1 MSENN
6 SYLTFKVGANLFGI
20 HVEHVVEILEFVPLK
35 SKPESLPYIL
45 GLIEHRGEVI
55 PLVDTGLKF
64 GQSAIE
70 VNEQTCIVVINVF
83 NSALD
88 RTFHVAIVADL
99 VTDVIEVESSQLQVI
114 ESDYKPGYVV
124 GAMKYK
130 DALVLVMDV
139 NKVFSDTDVLS
150 IDEMMSSYIK

>member
-64 GQSAIE
+64 GQRAIE
-70 VNEQTCIVVINVF
+70 VDEQTCIVVLNVF
-83 NSALD
+83 NSATN
-88 RTFHVAIVADL
+88 RNFHVAIVADL
-99 VTDVIEVESSQLQVI
+99 VTDVIDVETSQMHVI
-114 ESDYKPGYVV
+114 ESDYKPGYVI
-124 GAMKYK
+124 GAVKHNES
-130 DALVLVMDV
+130 LVLMMNVD
-139 NKVFSDTDVLS
+139 KVFSDTDVLL
-150 IDEMMSSYIK
+150 IDGLVREFNN

>member
-45 GLIEHRGEVI
+45 GLIEHRDEVI

-64 GQSAIE
+64 GQPAIE
-70 VNEQTCIVVINVF
+70 INEQTCIVVLNIL
-83 NSALD
+83 NSTTN
-88 RTFHVAIVADL
+88 RNYHVAIVADL
-99 VTDVIEVESSQLQVI
+99 VTDVIDVEESQLQVI
-114 ESDYKPGYVV
+114 ESDYKPGYVI
-124 GAMKYK
+124 GAVKHN
-130 DALVLVMDV
+130 DALVLMMNV
-139 NKVFSDTDVLS
+139 NKVFSDTDVLL
-150 IDEMMSSYIK
+150 INNLVQEFNH